1 MRAFFRIR
9 KLNVFIVLMLL
20 LSSSLSAEVPLIW
33 NRANNKIKITGKIE
47 TGGTDIFIIYSTK
60 NQNAEISHQNGFF
73 ELELALEEPEIISL
87 AFSSNQRIELFVR
100 PGDAINITFDKHDFP
115 GSLLIF
121 GDRERE
127 NIMLA
132 ELTRI
137 MEVTPFVNIELFGME
152 ESAFIEKTEA
162 MLAETEA
169 ALKKYAA
176 HYGDDDIL
184 FTRYV
189 GNYINYT
196 LAHYRQVYPQR
207 YRRSTGDKYYT
218 PSERLNSLT
227 EKIIIEEAD
236 LLNIPAYRNYLF
248 SITEENALDLLTR
261 DSALSSEV
269 YSFFLARYQCIE
281 KDFSN
286 ATIKDYLKYKVL
298 RGHISTNG
306 ANGIEEFYQSFL
318 NESVNEMYK
327 NNLVNIIKEL
337 EPLTI
342 DAPTP
347 DFTYPDI
354 DSFLHSLSAY
364 KGKYIYI
371 DVWATWCAPC
381 LAELPHF
388 EKLMDSY
395 ADHPEIIFMGVSID
409 ENSSA
414 WRKMVINK
422 KMRGVQ
428 LLAEGGWNSKISMD
442 YRIKGIPRYILID
455 KNGGILYLNAPRP
468 SSEAAKKLLKGLL
481 EME

>member
-1 MRAFFRIR
+1 MHTYSIIR
-9 KLNVFIVLMLL
+9 KAIFFIIFGFL
-20 LSSSLSAEVPLIW
+20 LSSFLIPEEVLIW
-33 NRANNKIKITGKIE
+33 NRANNKIRITGKIE
-47 TGGTDIFIIYSTK
+47 TAGTDIFITYSTK
-60 NQNAEISHQNGFF
+60 SQDGEISHQNGFF

-87 AFSSNQRIELFVR
+87 AFSSNYRIELFMR

-137 MEVTPFVNIELFGME
+137 MEVTPFVNIEFFGME
-152 ESAFIEKTEA
+152 ESAFIEKVEA
-162 MLAETEA
+162 MLAETKA
-169 ALKKYAA
+169 ALNKYAA

-184 FTRYV
+184 FTRYAK
-189 GNYINYT
+189 NYINFT

-227 EKIIIEEAD
+227 EEIIIEEAD

-248 SITEENALDLLTR
+248 SVIEENALDLLER

-269 YSFFLARYQCIE
+269 HSFFLARYQCIE

-286 ATIKDYLKYKVL
+286 VTVKDYLKYKVL

-306 ANGIEEFYQSFL
+306 VNGIKEFYKAFFI
-318 NESVNEMYK
+318 ESVNEMYK

-342 DAPTP
+342 DAPAP
-347 DFTYPDI
+347 DFTYPDM
-354 DSFLHSLSAY
+354 DSLLHTLSTY
-364 KGKYIYI
+364 KGKYVYI

-388 EKLMDSY
+388 EKLIDAY
-395 ADHPEIIFMGVSID
+395 ADHPEIVFMGVSID
-409 ENSSA
+409 ENRSA
-414 WRKMVINK
+414 WQKMVINK
-422 KMRGVQ
+422 KMRGIQ
-428 LLAEGGWNSKISMD
+428 LLADSGWNSKISID
-442 YRIKGIPRYILID
+442 YRIKSIPRYILID
-455 KNGGILYLNAPRP
+455 KNGGTLYVDAPRP
-468 SSEAAKKLLKGLL
+468 SSRAAKKLLKGLL